1 MRKQQPWF
9 SIICLLMLAAAMFLS
24 GCSAADNKEIPVTL
38 TFWHVY
44 GDQTNSPLNDM
55 VEEFNKTIGAQRGI
69 KVQVTFVSDT
79 NSIHEAV
86 LRSARKEPGAGDLPD
101 MFISYPKTVL
111 AMPDADIL
119 IDFHDYFSEDELSDF
134 IPSFLKEGMID
145 DRLVV
150 FPIAKSTEIM
160 YINQTLFERF
170 ARDTGAS
177 VEELETW
184 DGLFSLA
191 KKYYQWTDDQTPDQP
206 GDGKPF
212 FANDFHFN
220 YFQIGVESLGESF
233 FSGDQIQYGTAFM
246 RVWDPYADA
255 AIRGSLWLQN
265 GYSTEPFRTGDVI
278 VSTASSASVLYF
290 EDVVTYADNRTEPI
304 TIIAKP
310 MPSFSDGRNMVIQR
324 GAGLCAVQST
334 PQKEEAIAV
343 FLKWLTEP
351 ETNARFATSLGYMPV
366 TKSAFSILPDY
377 LENLQD
383 DKYRSL
389 YDAYLKTRESYTFY
403 TPPQLSNYLELEQ
416 SFEKNVRSKLR
427 TAAGAFENDGAD
439 IVTLKQQ
446 ALENL
451 QTSLP
456 HSEGW
461 PS

>member
-1 MRKQQPWF
+1 MRRQQSRF
-9 SIICLLMLAAAMFLS
+9 SILRLILLAAAVTLS
-24 GCSAADNKEIPVTL
+24 GCGTAAIKEVPVTL

-44 GDQTNSPLNDM
+44 GDQTDSPLNDL
-55 VEEFNKTIGAQRGI
+55 VDEFNETIGSQKEI

-86 LRSARKEPGAGDLPD
+86 LRSAREEPGAGDLPD

-119 IDFHDYFSEDELSDF
+119 VDFHDYFGEDELSDF
-134 IPSFLKEGMID
+134 IPSFLEEGVIAG
-145 DRLVV
+145 RQVV

-160 YINQTLFERF
+160 YINQTLFDRF

-177 VEELETW
+177 IEELETW
-184 DGLFSLA
+184 DGLFALA
-191 KKYYQWTDDQTPDQP
+191 KKYYQWTDDQTPDEP

-212 FANDFHFN
+212 FAHDFHFN
-220 YFQIGVESLGESF
+220 YFQTGVESLGESF
-233 FSGDQIQYGTAFM
+233 FSGGQIQYGSAFM

-255 AIRGSLWLQN
+255 AVRGSLWLQN

-278 VSTASSASVLYF
+278 VSVASSASVLYF
-290 EDVVTYADNRTEPI
+290 EDVVTYADNRAEPI

-310 MPSFSDGRNMVIQR
+310 VPFFSDGRKMVIQR
-324 GAGLCAVQST
+324 GAGLCAVKST

-343 FLKWLTEP
+343 FLKWLTDP

-366 TKSAFSILPDY
+366 TRSAFSILPDY
-377 LENLQD
+377 FENLKD

-389 YDAYLKTRESYTFY
+389 YEAYSKTRESYTFY
-403 TPPQLSNYLELEQ
+403 TPPQLSNYLEMEQ

-427 TAAGAFENDGAD
+427 AAMGALQNDDAD
-439 IVTLKQQ
+439 SEMLKRQ

-451 QTSLP
+451 QASLP
-456 HSEGW
+456 RSEGW
-461 PS
+461 ES